1 MSKIAVLF
9 CLVFICIKGFA
20 QQEYFLYLQTED
32 RRPFYA
38 RVADQMYSSSENG
51 YLIISKLQD
60 NKQEL
65 TIGFAKNEVPEQKFS
80 IKPEKKTGDT

>member
-1 MSKIAVLF
+1 LPRFYLYQGLRSAG
-9 CLVFICIKGFA
+9 VFS
-20 QQEYFLYLQTED
+20 LSPTED